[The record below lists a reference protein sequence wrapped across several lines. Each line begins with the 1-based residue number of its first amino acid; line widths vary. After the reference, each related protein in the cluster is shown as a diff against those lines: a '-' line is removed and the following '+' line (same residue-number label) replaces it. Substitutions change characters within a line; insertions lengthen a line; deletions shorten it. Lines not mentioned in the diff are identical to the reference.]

1 MFRGVRDG
9 SVLTFLCSLTISPG
23 LTASATALISLDYP
37 ACPAS
42 LDILEVSMPPAV
54 KLAAVFSVP
63 PTLNPDII
71 TAEIDSFVPIRS
83 PIRASRPCRP
93 LPRSPIDSPSPE
105 VICCPHRLGRPSRS
119 SPRLDCR
126 RPSAFAEGYG
136 VTSQAALAQ
145 FAEIASDLN
154 ASCNYYETQES
165 VNKLAD
171 RYLRGIA

>member
-105 VICCPHRLGRPSRS
+105 AHLLPTQTWPSISLVPTARLSKTFRLRRRLWRDKPSRT
-119 SPRLDCR
+119 SPVRRDCFR
-126 RPSAFAEGYG
+126 SKR
-136 VTSQAALAQ
+136 QLQ
-145 FAEIASDLN
+145 L
-154 ASCNYYETQES
+154 
-165 VNKLAD
+165 L
-171 RYLRGIA
+171 